1 MVKKSDRSWRPCGDY
16 RHLNIISETDYYP
29 LPNMANITSSLAGAR
44 VFSKLDL
51 KKGEATSKGYFT
63 PAGRDPDHV
72 QRIRNGDSSTKAKI
86 LYADGRVFVIACAL
100 FIK

>member
-1 MVKKSDRSWRPCGDY
+1 MQAAVGMGSAWCWQALVQCREPQTGQPKVR
-16 RHLNIISETDYYP
+16 L
-29 LPNMANITSSLAGAR
+29 SS
-44 VFSKLDL
+44 
-51 KKGEATSKGYFT
+51 KGETLCPSGYDKFCETVEATLKGYFT
-63 PAGRDPDHV
+63 PASRDPDHV

>member
-1 MVKKSDRSWRPCGDY
+1 MGTVEDQWLMKQP
-16 RHLNIISETDYYP
+16 
-29 LPNMANITSSLAGAR
+29 
-44 VFSKLDL
+44 
-51 KKGEATSKGYFT
+51 TSKGYFT

>member
-1 MVKKSDRSWRPCGDY
+1 
-16 RHLNIISETDYYP
+16 
-29 LPNMANITSSLAGAR
+29 MADIASSLAGAR

-72 QRIRNGDSSTKAKI
+72 QRIQNRDSSTEAKI
-86 LYADGRVFVIACAL
+86 LYADGCVLVIACAS
-100 FIK
+100 FFK